1 MFKINKTYLGLIKE
15 LAITDFKLKY
25 QGSVLGYVWSLV
37 KPLMLFLV
45 LYFVFT
51 RVFRLGNSVPH
62 YPVYLLLG
70 VVIWGF
76 FTEVTANSLGA
87 IVSKGDLIR
96 KVYFPRIVLVIS
108 GGITSLITFSLNLIV
123 VFIFMWFTHAEISVL
138 SPLFILLVIELFIL
152 SIGLGLILSSLF
164 VRFRD
169 LSHIWEIILQAMF
182 YATPILYPLLLV
194 PSPFSK
200 IMMLSPVAQI
210 IQDSRYILI
219 TPQTETAWM
228 IMGAKFYVI
237 PYILPF
243 IILIFGY
250 ILFEKSA
257 AKFAEEV

>member
-1 MFKINKTYLGLIKE
+1 MEKTYSNLIKE
-15 LAITDFKLKY
+15 LALTDFKLKF
-25 QGSVLGYVWSLV
+25 QGSVLGYLWSLV

-51 RVFRLGNSVPH
+51 RIFRLGNSIPH

-76 FTEVTANSLGA
+76 FVEVTANSLAA

-96 KVYFPRIVLVIS
+96 KVYFPRIVLVVS
-108 GGITSLITFSLNLIV
+108 GGVTSLITFTLNLLV
-123 VFIFMWFTHAEISVL
+123 VFAFMLFIHVDISPMA
-138 SPLFILLVIELFIL
+138 PLFLLLIIELFIL
-152 SIGLGLILSSLF
+152 CIGVGLMLSSLF

-169 LSHIWEIILQAMF
+169 LSHIWEIILQVMF
-182 YATPILYPLLLV
+182 YATPILYPLSLV
-194 PSPFSK
+194 PNPFNK
-200 IMMLSPVAQI
+200 IIMLSPVAQI
-210 IQDSRYILI
+210 IQDSRYLLV
-219 TPQTETAWM
+219 TQQTETVWM
-228 IMGAKFYVI
+228 IMSPKFYII

-250 ILFEKSA
+250 IFFEKSA